1 MAKRDYYEVL
11 GLTKGASQDDIKKA
25 YRSLAKKYHPDI
37 NKEPGAEEKF
47 KEINEAYD
55 TLSDETKKA
64 RYDQFGHDD
73 PMGGAGGFG
82 GFGGFEGFSGG
93 AGGFG
98 GFEDIL
104 SSFFGGGSSRSNP
117 NGPRDGND
125 VRKNMTITFEEAVYG
140 CKKKVTLNVQDE
152 CTSCGGT
159 GANSKN
165 DIKVCPKCKGQGR
178 VLMRQQTIFGQSTV
192 QTTCPD
198 CGGKG
203 KVITKKC
210 TVCSGKG
217 RVKRTKDVE
226 VTIPQGIDTGMT
238 LRMAGCGEA
247 GVNGG
252 SQGDLYIEFTV
263 TPHKNFVR
271 QDSDIILNVPISY
284 TQAALGDTIEVP
296 TIDSPVNLKIP
307 AGTQSETKFR
317 LRGKGTKNPKNP
329 NSGRGDQ
336 IVIVHVQTPT
346 NLTDYEKDLLEKLGN
361 AEKQEKKSPWERFKS
376 LFNKD

>member
-11 GLTKGASQDDIKKA
+11 GLSKGASQDEIKKA

-55 TLSDETKKA
+55 TLSDESKKA
-64 RYDQFGHDD
+64 RYDQFGHED
-73 PMGGAGGFG
+73 PMGGGSGFG
-82 GFGGFEGFSGG
+82 GFGGFEGFGGG
-93 AGGFG
+93 AGFG

-117 NGPRDGND
+117 NGPRDGRD
-125 VRKNMTITFEEAVYG
+125 VEKNMTITFEEAVYG
-140 CKKKVTLNVQDE
+140 CKKVVRLNVEDE
-152 CTSCGGT
+152 CTQCGGT

-165 DIKVCPKCKGQGR
+165 DIKVCQKCKGSGR

-192 QTTCPD
+192 QTACPD

-210 TVCSGKG
+210 DHCNGKG
-217 RVKRTKDVE
+217 RIKRTKDVE
-226 VTIPQGIDTGMT
+226 VNIPAGIDTDMT

-247 GVNGG
+247 GINGG
-252 SQGDLYIEFTV
+252 SQGDLYIKFTV
-263 TPHKNFVR
+263 TPHNNFIR
-271 QDSDIILNVPISY
+271 EGSDIILNVPISF

-329 NSGRGDQ
+329 GQGRGDQ
-336 IVIVHVQTPT
+336 FVIVHVQTPT
-346 NLTDYEKDLLEKLGN
+346 NLSDYEKDLLEKLGN
-361 AEKQEKKSPWERFKS
+361 SQKQEKKSPWEKFKA
-376 LFNKD
+376 LFNK

>member
-64 RYDQFGHDD
+64 RYDQYGHDD
-73 PMGGAGGFG
+73 PMSGAGGFG

-93 AGGFG
+93 TGGFG